1 MHSKYRS
8 SHFYSYDSTSNTI
21 YELHGCSIALVVQT
35 LLRLDRVDLARR
47 ELKRMQDA
55 DEDSVL
61 TQLTAAAVNLA
72 TVRFTLFCSVRFAY
86 YSDYALNVS
95 CSQVYVCQCWGERE
109 RYTRAGVRN
118 LQGASEKLQEAFFT
132 MQELSERY
140 GATPLLLNGQ
150 VAALMAQG
158 RLDEADPLVQDA
170 LDRDPNC
177 AESLVNAILV
187 AHRLGKPSE
196 VFCSALLPR
205 FLELVAMRFPPY
217 TC

>member
-1 MHSKYRS
+1 
-8 SHFYSYDSTSNTI
+8 
-21 YELHGCSIALVVQT
+21 
-35 LLRLDRVDLARR
+35 
-47 ELKRMQDA
+47 MQDT

-72 TVRFTLFCSVRFAY
+72 TVGFFVPFAY
-86 YSDYALNVS
+86 TTFLHSDCTYCTSIHGILAH
-95 CSQVYVCQCWGERE
+95 
-109 RYTRAGVRN
+109 T
-118 LQGASEKLQEAFFT
+118 LQGASEKLQEAYYT
-132 MQELSERY
+132 MQELSERH

-170 LDRDPNC
+170 LERDPNC

-196 VFCSALLPR
+196 VYREGCIPASACALSSHCN
-205 FLELVAMRFPPY
+205 ELSMD
-217 TC
+217 